1 MTKSDVMLARVE
13 AFAWPHR
20 RSGAVKRAARG
31 YSLYSARTG
40 AAVAR
45 LRPTGEDD
53 KVRVYWWKGERWGAS
68 DPFDVPVMPLEH
80 ALDFIVSEPAFWIHA

>member
-1 MTKSDVMLARVE
+1 M
-13 AFAWPHR
+13 
-20 RSGAVKRAARG
+20 
-31 YSLYSARTG
+31 
-40 AAVAR
+40 AR

-68 DPFDVPVMPLEH
+68 DPFGVPIMPLEH